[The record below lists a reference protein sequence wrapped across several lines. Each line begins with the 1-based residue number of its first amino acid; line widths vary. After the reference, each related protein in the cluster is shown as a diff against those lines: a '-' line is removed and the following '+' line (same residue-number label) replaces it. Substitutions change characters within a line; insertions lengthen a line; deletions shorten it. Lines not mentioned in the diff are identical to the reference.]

1 MDLKYVPK
9 IAQELN
15 LKQHQVE
22 NTTKLLMEDATVPFI
37 SRYRKELTG
46 SLDEV
51 EITAIRDR
59 MIQLEEL
66 DKRRE
71 AILKSLAERELLTEE
86 LKEKIDAAETMTE
99 LEDIYL
105 PYKPKK
111 RTRATVA
118 KEKGLEPLGESIFSQ
133 ENIDFQVDFKVPPE
147 CLKKD
152 ALGKN
157 FSKNT
162 DVSPLPL

>member
-1 MDLKYVPK
+1 MDLKHAQK

-15 LKQHQVE
+15 IKLHQVE
-22 NTTKLLMEDATVPFI
+22 NTAKLLMEDATVPFI

-51 EITAIRDR
+51 EVTAIRDR
-59 MIQLEEL
+59 MNQLEEL

-99 LEDIYL
+99 LEDICTIRQGPANETGTYSWID
-105 PYKPKK
+105 YKFNPISFLTK
-111 RTRATVA
+111 
-118 KEKGLEPLGESIFSQ
+118 LSI
-133 ENIDFQVDFKVPPE
+133 
-147 CLKKD
+147 
-152 ALGKN
+152 
-157 FSKNT
+157 
-162 DVSPLPL
+162 